1 MASSTTYLSF
11 TSEGG
16 RNGHIAWSNGDEDS
30 WGRFRWDR
38 WWPRNPPTPAE
49 AAEVAAFLA
58 KTMKAMGASIRQATE
73 AARVLGAA
81 MANDRQPNMEEATD
95 QPAPSDLWP
104 GDDVMSPPT
113 PYVFNVSLKEV
124 KKPFPRPQAR

>member
-1 MASSTTYLSF
+1 MASSTTYLTF

-16 RNGHIAWSNGDEDS
+16 RIGRIAWSNGDEDT
-30 WGRFRWDR
+30 WGHVRWDR
-38 WWPRNPPTPAE
+38 WWPRHPPTPAE
-49 AAEVAAFLA
+49 VAEVAAFLA

-73 AARVLGAA
+73 AARALAA
-81 MANDRQPNMEEATD
+81 TMANDCQPNREETTD

-113 PYVFNVSLKEV
+113 PYVFHMKLKEV
-124 KKPFPRPQAR
+124 KKPFPRP

>member
-11 TSEGG
+11 TSKGG
-16 RNGHIAWSNGDEDS
+16 RIGRIAWSNGDENT
-30 WGRFRWDR
+30 WGHVRWDR
-38 WWPRNPPTPAE
+38 WWPRHPPTPAE

-58 KTMKAMGASIRQATE
+58 KTMKAMRSSIRQATE

-81 MANDRQPNMEEATD
+81 MGNDRQPNREETTD

-104 GDDVMSPPT
+104 GDDVMSLRS
-113 PYVFNVSLKEV
+113 PYVFNVSLNEV
-124 KKPFPRPQAR
+124 KKPFRRW